1 MKFGDFIFCTHDMC
15 VWLLVAPRLGVNRH
29 PTWYHGKK
37 SQNPFKLFLNSKKIS
52 HALDYSGILWVQIWH
67 VFGLHMATTKR
78 PDSKRW
84 WYQPTWVLDMGA
96 GSPWPFTQCKPIA
109 TALTGLE
116 LVNFAAQPQHVASPL
131 LSSPLLSWYFTCW
144 EASSHTDISFNL
156 CSQLRSIVLWP
167 IYDII
172 LDYTLGW
179 WRQGTTLL
187 LPPHSTRGPVPL
199 CFVNCYNNIQFNR
212 IWVLLGLLTTKARIS
227 CLDSL

>member
-15 VWLLVAPRLGVNRH
+15 VWLLVAPRLGVNWH
-29 PTWYHGKK
+29 PIWYHGKK

-131 LSSPLLSWYFTCW
+131 LSSPLPLAHSP
-144 EASSHTDISFNL
+144 SFL
-156 CSQLRSIVLWP
+156 IFHLLRSFFTHWHKLQFVFPIEIHCPLTHLWYYP
-167 IYDII
+167 RLHFGVMEARDHPPPPPS
-172 LDYTLGW
+172 LHKGPSTFVFCE
-179 WRQGTTLL
+179 LL
-187 LPPHSTRGPVPL
+187 
-199 CFVNCYNNIQFNR
+199 
-212 IWVLLGLLTTKARIS
+212 
-227 CLDSL
+227 